1 MDYYHNLITEK
12 SWQYL
17 QTLKRHYNFILIG
30 GWAVYLYGKAL
41 KSKDIDII
49 CDYEELQKLK
59 ANFNLYKNDR
69 LKKCEIHQ
77 GEFDVDI
84 YLPFF
89 SDLGLPVEEIQ
100 KKVRNIEGFLVP
112 ELEILLILKQKA
124 WEDRKNSLKG
134 EKDKID
140 IVALVKAGIDFD
152 YYKKL
157 LKEYNFTNYQSALK
171 ILLHEIREIPELDMN
186 KHVYSKF
193 YKKLPL

>member
-112 ELEILLILKQKA
+112 ELEI
-124 WEDRKNSLKG
+124 
-134 EKDKID
+134 
-140 IVALVKAGIDFD
+140 
-152 YYKKL
+152 
-157 LKEYNFTNYQSALK
+157 
-171 ILLHEIREIPELDMN
+171 
-186 KHVYSKF
+186 
-193 YKKLPL
+193 